1 MLFKFKSFLL
11 VCTIYNI
18 VTQIKACPLSGSAL
32 RQLVDSS
39 REISSRFRAIKQ
51 ITSKAA
57 RFEAILTRVFESR
70 CLWACQGMTPIL
82 ITRSVGGAT
91 SARDPSATPS
101 LLSSCPFT
109 FNLINRCRSQT
120 NRSNKIYEL
129 LTTMR
134 LATVNRFVVE
144 IISLH
149 CCDSNSV
156 LNFFPTISRL
166 VEKIHC
172 CDHKWKLLTP
182 CVILVRAYINV

>member
-1 MLFKFKSFLL
+1 MLFKFKIFLL
-11 VCTIYNI
+11 VGTIYNI
-18 VTQIKACPLSGSAL
+18 LTQIKACPLSESAL

-91 SARDPSATPS
+91 SARDPSATPN

-129 LTTMR
+129 LTTMC
-134 LATVNRFVVE
+134 LATINRFVVE
-144 IISLH
+144 IIH

-156 LNFFPTISRL
+156 LNFFPTINRVL

-172 CDHKWKLLTP
+172 CGLTLIFKVKW
-182 CVILVRAYINV
+182 VQQ